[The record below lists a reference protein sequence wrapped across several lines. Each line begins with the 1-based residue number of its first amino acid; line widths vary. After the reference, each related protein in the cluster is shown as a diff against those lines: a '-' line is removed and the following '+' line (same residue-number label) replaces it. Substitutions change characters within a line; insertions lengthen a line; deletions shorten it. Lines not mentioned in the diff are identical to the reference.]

1 MQQNEIKNFKEKE
14 PILKSNVQNK
24 SIRTEKKNFS
34 LESKSVIVDK
44 LLSEYLTFVSFEIN
58 KAASKSYPLQS
69 IKRREQGK
77 IVSVLTL
84 DKNGKLLDIKFENKS
99 PKRLYRAT
107 IKILEKFS
115 FPTPPGEVLNAEGRL
130 KIKIPVNFILK

>member
-1 MQQNEIKNFKEKE
+1 M
-14 PILKSNVQNK
+14 
-24 SIRTEKKNFS
+24 
-34 LESKSVIVDK
+34 DK
-44 LLSEYLTFVSFEIN
+44 LLSEYLTFISFEIN
-58 KAASKSYPLQS
+58 KMASKSYPLQS

-77 IVSVLTL
+77 ILSVLTL

-107 IKILEKFS
+107 IKILKKFS
-115 FPTPPGEVLNAEGRL
+115 FPTPPKEVLNAEGKL